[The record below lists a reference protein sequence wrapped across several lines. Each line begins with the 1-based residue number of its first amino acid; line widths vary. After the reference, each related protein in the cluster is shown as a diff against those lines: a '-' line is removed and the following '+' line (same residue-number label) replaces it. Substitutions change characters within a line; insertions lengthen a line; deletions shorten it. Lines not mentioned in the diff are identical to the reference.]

1 MAALADL
8 LMGLG
13 RVGDEQLEVRRL
25 VLNPVLAHAGGLSVV
40 HAMLDVGDATA
51 RPDTGPRRLR

>member
-1 MAALADL
+1 
-8 LMGLG
+8 MGLG